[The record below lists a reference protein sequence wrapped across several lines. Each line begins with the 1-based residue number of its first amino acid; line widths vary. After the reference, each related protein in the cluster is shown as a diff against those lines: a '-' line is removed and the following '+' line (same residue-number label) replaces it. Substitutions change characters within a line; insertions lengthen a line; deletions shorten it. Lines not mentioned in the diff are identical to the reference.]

1 MQARLFACAGGKLPA
16 AKTAGRLAHAW
27 RSAPMR
33 RGQLSMIT
41 DQCAGVAL
49 QNNGAQRAEGFAAIA
64 ARTKVIVA

>member
-1 MQARLFACAGGKLPA
+1 
-16 AKTAGRLAHAW
+16 
-27 RSAPMR
+27 MR

-41 DQCAGVAL
+41 EAARDQCAGVAL